1 MIDADI
7 LQSPWVDALGWALL
21 HSLWQALV
29 LALLYGA
36 LRHALSARS
45 AALRVA
51 LGELTLLMCLLLPAV
66 TVWRQLSTT
75 ASATPLA
82 TAGELP
88 WLGAPIA
95 AVVQAPSVMGNIVAA
110 WAIGVA
116 LLALRAAWRWQRLRG
131 VVQRAQPLE
140 SAWQQ
145 RFAALCVE
153 AGVRVKVRWL
163 ESAEVAGPVLVGWM
177 RPVILFP
184 LGMTVGIPPRQIELL
199 LAHELAHVRRADF
212 LFNLFQL
219 LVETL
224 LFFNPAVHWISAQV
238 RHERELACDD
248 RVAQHSPDR
257 TAYARAL
264 LAVAEHRH
272 AHGSLALAATGG
284 VLMQRIQR
292 IVGDVDERD
301 PRGGGLRS
309 LLVVALLLM
318 LLVAGLRSLQSRLT
332 AIELPVRQ
340 WLENSLRA
348 VGTEPLQ
355 LAPFAPPRIEPLRPA
370 VLASEA
376 VSAAET
382 EAVPPAIGLP
392 DVDRAVAIDA
402 ELQIAPVGL
411 ALERTV
417 VPVAISPLLAER
429 GDEATRVGPLRSTAP
444 DYPVTARIAGIE
456 GWVDI
461 GFRIGADGTVHAMR
475 VIEAQPAGVFD
486 AAARDAMSRWQFP
499 ASAAGEQRV
508 QRFDF
513 TLTGG
518 EDYVEGGKNCQRP
531 ATGSRVCRRS
541 PPLGD

>member
-1 MIDADI
+1 MIDAAV
-7 LQSPWVDALGWALL
+7 LQSPWVEALGWALL

-51 LGELTLLMCLLLPAV
+51 LGELTLLMCLLLPAI
-66 TVWRQLSTT
+66 TVWRQLATT
-75 ASATPLA
+75 ASAAPLA

-88 WLGAPIA
+88 WLGAPMA
-95 AVVQAPSVMGNIVAA
+95 AVVQTPSVMGNIVAA

-145 RFAALCVE
+145 RFTALCAE
-153 AGVRVKVRWL
+153 AGLRVTVRWL

-248 RVAQHSPDR
+248 RVAQHADDR

-292 IVGDVDERD
+292 IVGEVDERD

-318 LLVAGLRSLQSRLT
+318 LLVAGLRSLQTRLT

-340 WLENSLRA
+340 WLENSLRT

-355 LAPFAPPRIEPLRPA
+355 LAPFAPPRMEPLRPA
-370 VLASEA
+370 VLFDESLSDVEA
-376 VSAAET
+376 AV
-382 EAVPPAIGLP
+382 VPPAIALPGL
-392 DVDRAVAIDA
+392 DRAVAVDA
-402 ELQIAPVGL
+402 ALQIAPPGL
-411 ALERTV
+411 ALERPV
-417 VPVAISPLLAER
+417 LPASISVPPTRSE
-429 GDEATRVGPLRSTAP
+429 EARVGPLRSTAP

-461 GFRIGADGTVHAMR
+461 GFRVGADGTVHAMR

-518 EDYVEGGKNCQRP
+518 EDPVEGSKNCQRP
-531 ATGSRVCRRS
+531 ATGSRVCRRT

>member
-1 MIDADI
+1 MIDAAI

-21 HSLWQALV
+21 HSLWQALL
-29 LALLYGA
+29 LALGYGA
-36 LRHALSARS
+36 LRQALSARS

-51 LGELTLLMCLLLPAV
+51 LGELTLLMCLLLPAM
-66 TVWRQLSTT
+66 TVWRQL
-75 ASATPLA
+75 ASAATPDALLGA
-82 TAGELP
+82 AALP
-88 WLGAPIA
+88 WLGAPMA
-95 AVVQAPSVMGNIVAA
+95 AVVQTPSVMGGIVAA

-116 LLALRAAWRWQRLRG
+116 LLALRAGWRWQSLRG

-140 SAWQQ
+140 PAWQR
-145 RFAALCVE
+145 RFAALCTE
-153 AGVRVKVRWL
+153 AGLRVTVRWL

-199 LAHELAHVRRADF
+199 LAHELAHVHRADF

-248 RVAQHSPDR
+248 RVARHAHDR

-264 LAVAEHRH
+264 LAAAEHRE
-272 AHGSLALAATGG
+272 AHGSFALAATGG
-284 VLMQRIQR
+284 VLLQRIQR

-309 LLVVALLLM
+309 LLVVAVLLM
-318 LLVAGLRSLQSRLT
+318 LLVAGLRSLHSRLT
-332 AIELPVRQ
+332 AIELPVRE
-340 WLENSLRA
+340 WLADSLRA

-370 VLASEA
+370 ALPSDAGLGEEA
-376 VSAAET
+376 D
-382 EAVPPAIGLP
+382 AVPAAITLP
-392 DVDRAVAIDA
+392 GMNRAVAVEA
-402 ELQIAPVGL
+402 ELHLAPVGM
-411 ALERTV
+411 ALERPV
-417 VPVAISPLLAER
+417 VPLPMGMPRQVRSDDA
-429 GDEATRVGPLRSTAP
+429 RVGPLRSTAP
-444 DYPVTARIAGIE
+444 DYPVAARIAGIE

-461 GFRIGADGTVHAMR
+461 GFRIGNDGAVQAIR
-475 VIEAQPAGVFD
+475 VVEAQPAGVFD

-518 EDYVEGGKNCQRP
+518 DDHVEGGKNCQRP
-531 ATGSRVCRRS
+531 ATGSRVCRRTL
-541 PPLGD
+541 PLGD